1 MSQLLVR
8 IAKISSSSI
17 VKKHGLCFSELRSL
31 STAATPYLL
40 FDETVQDEMTL
51 SCEPLVELN
60 LYDPRKE
67 ETVKIPDQTLT
78 KELLRSRKVGSSR
91 GWMVGKYDLSP
102 MRWSYESTFHLT
114 NMYNPCASA
123 SSRKVISLPPTKE
136 KITDIS
142 LSASPEQEDC
152 VVAALSSGKSLIMCR
167 PGDSDWTPIKM
178 PFYWAS
184 GMIYSKRDGKFY
196 LNRVSKE
203 EYDGPVDLID
213 TSSGFPQVSLYKGFP
228 LSNIPQSRLEQLSS
242 VDKYQ
247 HIVESPCG
255 QSFTVYWLEESLTKE
270 EFKAL
275 HPKEPP
281 HQYFFKKKLKGF
293 VVFRQDPE
301 QRIASYTEDIGDL
314 CIFLG
319 DNEAFCVSATEY
331 PGLKPNS
338 VYFAKYDRG
347 FGFYDL
353 SSNTVHDVIDRPPF
367 SCCNYWLAPLE

>member
-8 IAKISSSSI
+8 IAKISSSSM

-40 FDETVQDEMTL
+40 FDHTDQDEMTL

-60 LYDPRKE
+60 VYDPRKE

-91 GWMVGKYDLSP
+91 GWMVGK
-102 MRWSYESTFHLT
+102 
-114 NMYNPCASA
+114 
-123 SSRKVISLPPTKE
+123 
-136 KITDIS
+136 
-142 LSASPEQEDC
+142 
-152 VVAALSSGKSLIMCR
+152 
-167 PGDSDWTPIKM
+167 
-178 PFYWAS
+178 
-184 GMIYSKRDGKFY
+184 
-196 LNRVSKE
+196 
-203 EYDGPVDLID
+203 
-213 TSSGFPQVSLYKGFP
+213 
-228 LSNIPQSRLEQLSS
+228 
-242 VDKYQ
+242 
-247 HIVESPCG
+247 
-255 QSFTVYWLEESLTKE
+255 LEESLTKE

-281 HQYFFKKKLKGF
+281 YQYFFTKKLKGF